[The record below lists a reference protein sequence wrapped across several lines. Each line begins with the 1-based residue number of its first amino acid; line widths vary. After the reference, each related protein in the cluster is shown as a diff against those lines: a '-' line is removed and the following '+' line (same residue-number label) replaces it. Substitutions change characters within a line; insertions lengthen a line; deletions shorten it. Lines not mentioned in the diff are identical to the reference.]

1 MKWPHHRNLRNRPPT
16 PSKGRGPVKVRIRR
30 AFIAS
35 GAEVLSSTQIYDWTH
50 SRRRQSR
57 RKKLPF
63 GVYWRTLKTLRAKC
77 DPVERV
83 PPHGAWLWRLRNDEA
98 IGSSPF
104 PWRKQETG
112 AAGPTPNP
120 ASTNHLAPQYTVSDA
135 KVGNP
140 TNALR
145 ISKTARKRGRRLWL
159 AVAARSLRREDQVL
173 VISSSVSRSSACLA
187 GGPAIQGRRA
197 HVDHRRRGSNSRPH
211 RLLDPSAC
219 NSVLL
224 R

>member
-1 MKWPHHRNLRNRPPT
+1 M
-16 PSKGRGPVKVRIRR
+16 
-30 AFIAS
+30 AS
-35 GAEVLSSTQIYDWTH
+35 QPAVSTGHPAAVWTH

-135 KVGNP
+135 KVGNRQ
-140 TNALR
+140 TLCAL
-145 ISKTARKRGRRLWL
+145 
-159 AVAARSLRREDQVL
+159 V
-173 VISSSVSRSSACLA
+173 
-187 GGPAIQGRRA
+187 
-197 HVDHRRRGSNSRPH
+197 RRRGNGEGDCGWPLPH
-211 RLLDPSAC
+211 ARC
-219 NSVLL
+219 GE
-224 R
+224 RIKF

>member
-1 MKWPHHRNLRNRPPT
+1 
-16 PSKGRGPVKVRIRR
+16 
-30 AFIAS
+30 
-35 GAEVLSSTQIYDWTH
+35 VLSSTQIYDWTH
-50 SRRRQSR
+50 SRRWQSR

-104 PWRKQETG
+104 PRRKQETG

-187 GGPAIQGRRA
+187 GAALQFKGGALMSTIAAAAQTADRIDYWIRR
-197 HVDHRRRGSNSRPH
+197 HVIRYCYGSHPSQSQTKVQFRSR
-211 RLLDPSAC
+211 
-219 NSVLL
+219 
-224 R
+224 

>member
-1 MKWPHHRNLRNRPPT
+1 VSGCT
-16 PSKGRGPVKVRIRR
+16 GRRT
-30 AFIAS
+30 S
-35 GAEVLSSTQIYDWTH
+35 
-50 SRRRQSR
+50 RQSSR
-57 RKKLPF
+57 LSRQIRMRS
-63 GVYWRTLKTLRAKC
+63 RTNTGTRI
-77 DPVERV
+77 
-83 PPHGAWLWRLRNDEA
+83 NDGA

-159 AVAARSLRREDQVL
+159 AVAGRSLRREDQGL
-173 VISSSVSRSSACLA
+173 LA
-187 GGPAIQGRRA
+187 F
-197 HVDHRRRGSNSRPH
+197 
-211 RLLDPSAC
+211 
-219 NSVLL
+219 
-224 R
+224 

>member
-1 MKWPHHRNLRNRPPT
+1 M
-16 PSKGRGPVKVRIRR
+16 
-30 AFIAS
+30 AS
-35 GAEVLSSTQIYDWTH
+35 QPAVSTGHPAAVWTH

>member
-1 MKWPHHRNLRNRPPT
+1 MSGCT
-16 PSKGRGPVKVRIRR
+16 GRRT
-30 AFIAS
+30 S
-35 GAEVLSSTQIYDWTH
+35 
-50 SRRRQSR
+50 RQSSR
-57 RKKLPF
+57 LSRQIRMRS
-63 GVYWRTLKTLRAKC
+63 RTNTGTRI
-77 DPVERV
+77 
-83 PPHGAWLWRLRNDEA
+83 NDGA

-145 ISKTARKRGRRLWL
+145 ISKTARKRGRRVWARRCRHTL
-159 AVAARSLRREDQVL
+159 VAARGSRSPRFL